1 MRQFGSS
8 VGEFKGLGIGA
19 VSLRLFELVYANGE
33 ACVEEQLKRAKARV
47 REIATHDTP
56 YEGLQMRT
64 LLWVAERGRMDE
76 ATDFALSICFQLF
89 FSLRDEGHEG
99 MLRKCIA
106 LASSRGCVLGRHTL
120 NVIQSHDML
129 RPEETVIAKDRYK
142 CTRVAA
148 SRDFVMISPRQRR
161 DAAEE
166 PRVPSFWKRLASRG
180 RIDAFPK

>member
-33 ACVEEQLKRAKARV
+33 ACVEEQLKLAKARV

-56 YEGLQMRT
+56 YEGLQLLT
-64 LLWVAERGRMDE
+64 LQWVAERGRMDE
-76 ATDFALSICFQLF
+76 ATDFALSVCFQLF
-89 FSLRDEGHEG
+89 FSLRDDGHEG
-99 MLRKCIA
+99 LMRKCIA

-129 RPEETVIAKDRYK
+129 RPDETVIARDRYK
-142 CTRVAA
+142 CTRVA
-148 SRDFVMISPRQRR
+148 STWDFVMISPRQRR
-161 DAAEE
+161 EAAEAA
-166 PRVPSFWKRLASRG
+166 RGPSFWKRLASRG
-180 RIDAFPK
+180 RVDVFPK